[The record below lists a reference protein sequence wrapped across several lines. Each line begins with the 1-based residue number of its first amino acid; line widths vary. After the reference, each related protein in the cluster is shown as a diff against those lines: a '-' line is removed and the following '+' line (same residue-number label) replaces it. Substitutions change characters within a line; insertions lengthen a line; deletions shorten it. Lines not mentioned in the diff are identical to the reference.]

1 MPAILGFL
9 PALGA
14 SWWRWPRSAFV
25 FRAKGWP
32 GPRSASVF
40 RAKGWPTGASWWRWA
55 AFRLCLSRQGV
66 ASSFSGSCKCSG
78 EDSIVLG
85 TQNIYLKK
93 KNKHVFVCT
102 TYVKIFNMCFEIQI
116 QSLTIVEVTYIFC
129 RIIEIDYV
137 VSLTTLDNACTPDG
151 WLKLNLTG

>member
-1 MPAILGFL
+1 MPAILGFI
-9 PALGA
+9 PAL
-14 SWWRWPRSAFV
+14 
-25 FRAKGWP
+25 
-32 GPRSASVF
+32 
-40 RAKGWPTGASWWRWA
+40 GASWWRWA
-55 AFRLCLSRQGV
+55 AFRLCLSGQGV
-66 ASSFSGSCKCSG
+66 ANRGVLVALGRVPPLSFAPRGGQQFQWLMQVFRKRF
-78 EDSIVLG
+78 DSTEYSKYIFE
-85 TQNIYLKK
+85 K

-102 TYVKIFNMCFEIQI
+102 TYVKIFNICFEIQI